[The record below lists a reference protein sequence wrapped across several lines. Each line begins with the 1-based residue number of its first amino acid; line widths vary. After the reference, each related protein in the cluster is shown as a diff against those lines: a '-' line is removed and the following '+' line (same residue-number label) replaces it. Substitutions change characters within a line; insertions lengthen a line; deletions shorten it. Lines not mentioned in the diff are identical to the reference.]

1 MMTRTERVRATL
13 DGTEVDRPPVCFWHH
28 FRPHGSGRAMAEATI
43 GFFDEEFDLD
53 IAKIM
58 PDLPYPFPRG
68 GVRTADDWHLLMP
81 LSPDEGIL
89 RQRLL
94 AIEHLRNWLGE
105 ETPIIYTV
113 FSPLTEAIYAAG
125 SRDALKRFAA
135 DEPALVHQAL
145 GVVATNLAEFSAA
158 AIGAGADGI
167 FLACQG
173 ASADEF
179 SAAEY
184 GELGRPYDLQVLRGA
199 DEGWLN
205 VLHVHGDANL
215 MMDLFLSYPAQVL
228 NWSDRL
234 AGPSLADIRAR
245 TDKTIMGGLHERGP
259 ITNGSDEQIE
269 QEMRDAI
276 SMAGDRR
283 FILANGCS
291 VPDDVSHDVLR
302 RARALVDRL

>member
-13 DGTEVDRPPVCFWHH
+13 DGAETDRPPFCFWHH

-58 PDLPYPFPRG
+58 PDLPYPFPKG

-81 LSPDEGIL
+81 VAPDEGIF

-125 SRDALKRFAA
+125 SREALKRYAA

-145 GVVATNLAEFSAA
+145 SVVATNLAEFSAA
-158 AIGAGADGI
+158 AISAGADGV

-179 SAAEY
+179 SPAEY

-205 VLHVHGDANL
+205 ILHVHGDANL
-215 MMDLFLSYPAQVL
+215 MMDLFLPYPVPVI

-234 AGPSLADIRAR
+234 AGPSLADVRAR

-259 ITNGSDEQIE
+259 LTNGSDEQIE

-276 SMAGDRR
+276 AMAGAQR

-302 RARALVDRL
+302 RARSVVDRL

>member
-1 MMTRTERVRATL
+1 MMTRAERVRAAL
-13 DGTEVDRPPVCFWHH
+13 DGEEVDRPPFCFWHH
-28 FRPHGSGRAMAEATI
+28 FRPHGSGRRLAEATI

-68 GVRTADDWHLLMP
+68 GVRSLDDWHLIVP
-81 LSPDEGIL
+81 LAADGGIF
-89 RQRLL
+89 RQRLIC
-94 AIEHLRNWLGE
+94 IEQLRDWLGG

-113 FSPLTEAIYAAG
+113 FSPLTEALHAAG
-125 SRDALKRFAA
+125 GHEAFKRHAA
-135 DEPALVHQAL
+135 EAPAVIHQAL
-145 GVVATNLAEFSAA
+145 GILASNLADFSAA

-179 SAAEY
+179 SEGEY
-184 GELGRPYDLQVLRGA
+184 REFGRPYDLQVLRGA

-205 VLHVHGDANL
+205 ILHVHGESNL
-215 MMDLFLSYPAQVL
+215 MLDLFLTYPAPVI

-234 AGPSLADIRAR
+234 AGPSLAAVRAK
-245 TDKTIMGGLHERGP
+245 TDKTLMGGLHERGP
-259 ITNGSDEQIE
+259 LTNGTDEQIE
-269 QEMRDAI
+269 AEMRDALAQ
-276 SMAGDRR
+276 AGQTR

-291 VPDDVSHDVLR
+291 VPDETPHEVLR
-302 RARALVDRL
+302 RARAIVDRL